1 MSLACFLADSTAVTV
16 VATLFRWSR
25 CVREP
30 TAVDA
35 FYQNAKIRTSR
46 SHVIPR
52 FTATLLLFLLLPSIR
67 AAAQE
72 AAKPEAAEKSAAVT
86 ESDGGASGHITT
98 EPQAADWIQL
108 FNGRDLSGWI
118 PKIRYHEL
126 GVNYGNTFRVEDGL
140 LKVRY
145 EPSQYP
151 TFDERFGHLF
161 FEKPFSHYR
170 LRVEYRFVGE
180 QCAGG
185 PGWAIRNS
193 GMMLHGEDPKLM
205 SVDQDFPV
213 SIECQL
219 LGGNGRDPRT
229 TVNLCTPGTNVMKDG
244 RLFLPHCTSS
254 SSKTYAGE
262 QWVEVEVEVHGAG
275 VVKHIIDG
283 QIVLEYSQ
291 SQYDERDA
299 HAKMLAE
306 RQGGL
311 LISGGTI
318 SLQSE
323 SHPIDF
329 RKVELLVLEE

>member
-1 MSLACFLADSTAVTV
+1 MSLTYLLSNSAAVAALSTTFFLFPTTHAV
-16 VATLFRWSR
+16 
-25 CVREP
+25 
-30 TAVDA
+30 
-35 FYQNAKIRTSR
+35 
-46 SHVIPR
+46 
-52 FTATLLLFLLLPSIR
+52 
-67 AAAQE
+67 AQE
-72 AAKPEAAEKSAAVT
+72 ATKPQAT
-86 ESDGGASGHITT
+86 ESSTDATQSEGGASGHIKTK
-98 EPQAADWIQL
+98 PQTAEKPVAAVSEWIQL
-108 FNGRDLSGWI
+108 FNGQDLSGWT

-126 GVNYGNTFRVEDGL
+126 GENYGNTFRVEDGL

-145 EPSQYP
+145 EPEQYP
-151 TFDERFGHLF
+151 KFDERFGHLF

-185 PGWAIRNS
+185 PGWALRNS
-193 GMMLHGEDPKLM
+193 GMMLHGEDPTLM
-205 SVDQDFPV
+205 SVDQDFPA

-229 TVNLCTPGTNVMKDG
+229 TVNLCTPGTNVVKDG
-244 RLFLPHCTSS
+244 KLFLPHCTSS

-262 QWVEVEVEVHGAG
+262 QWVTVEVEVHGAG
-275 VVKHIIDG
+275 VLKHIIDG
-283 QIVLEYSQ
+283 QVLLEYSEP
-291 SQYDERDA
+291 QYDDRDA

-306 RQGGL
+306 KQGGL

>member
-1 MSLACFLADSTAVTV
+1 MSLVQWLSKSTAV
-16 VATLFRWSR
+16 A
-25 CVREP
+25 
-30 TAVDA
+30 AVLA
-35 FYQNAKIRTSR
+35 
-46 SHVIPR
+46 
-52 FTATLLLFLLLPSIR
+52 LLFLLS
-67 AAAQE
+67 ATCAVAQE
-72 AAKPEAAEKSAAVT
+72 AAKPQAAEKPAAVT
-86 ESDGGASGHITT
+86 AGE
-98 EPQAADWIQL
+98 WIQL

-126 GVNYGNTFRVEDGL
+126 GENYGNTFRVEDGL

-145 EPSQYP
+145 EPDQYP
-151 TFDERFGHLF
+151 QFDERFGHLF

-205 SVDQDFPV
+205 SVEQDFPA

-219 LGGNGRDPRT
+219 LGGNGRNPRS
-229 TVNLCTPGTNVMKDG
+229 TVNLCTPGTNVVKDG
-244 RLFLPHCTSS
+244 QLFLPHCTSS

-262 QWVEVEVEVHGAG
+262 QWVTVEVEVHGAG
-275 VVKHIIDG
+275 DIKHIIDG
-283 QIVLEYSQ
+283 QVVLEYSQ
-291 SQYDERDA
+291 PQYDERDA
-299 HAKMLAE
+299 HAKALAE
-306 RQGGL
+306 KQGGL

>member
-1 MSLACFLADSTAVTV
+1 MSLAYFLSNSTAVAA
-16 VATLFRWSR
+16 VATLFRWPR
-25 CVREP
+25 CIRVP
-30 TAVDA
+30 NAIDA
-35 FYQNAKIRTSR
+35 FHQNAKIRASR
-46 SHVIPR
+46 SNVAVR
-52 FTATLLLFLLLPSIR
+52 FTVTLLLLFFLLPITH
-67 AAAQE
+67 AVAQE
-72 AAKPEAAEKSAAVT
+72 A
-86 ESDGGASGHITT
+86 T

-108 FNGRDLSGWI
+108 FNGQDLSGWI

-126 GVNYGNTFRVEDGL
+126 GENYGNTFRVEDGL

-145 EPSQYP
+145 EPEQYP
-151 TFDERFGHLF
+151 KFGERFGHLF
-161 FEKPFSHYR
+161 YEKPFSHYR

-193 GMMLHGEDPKLM
+193 GLMLHGEDPALM
-205 SVDQDFPV
+205 SVDQDFPA

-219 LGGNGRDPRT
+219 LGGNGRDRRS
-229 TVNLCTPGTNVMKDG
+229 TVNLCTPGTNVVKDG
-244 RLFLPHCTSS
+244 KLFLPHCTDS

-262 QWVEVEVEVHGAG
+262 QWVTVEVEVHGAG
-275 VVKHIIDG
+275 DIKHIIG
-283 QIVLEYSQ
+283 SQVVLEYSQ
-291 SQYDERDA
+291 PQYDERDA

-306 RQGGL
+306 KQGGL